1 MYYSNRYTF
10 NSLVS
15 EYDNEI
21 KKYNRMYESTYLDD
35 LMNDMSYETTLL
47 LEDGDNVDTSPSN
60 PIGKK
65 RNIIMRIIDTIIGF
79 IQRVFSDI
87 KKIFDRKVE
96 EDFNKAADGNV
107 EMNKNYD
114 KTLDEC
120 ESTFSKVVDFLKPG
134 FTKTD
139 ENGDKKFSPIKA
151 AVTAIE
157 TAAVAGGA
165 FVIGKKALPKIKER
179 ASKYLENC
187 EKLLSNLKKKSFND
201 KALEILR
208 DKNKSDAERL
218 KAAKT
223 LAKDDPEL
231 MGHVNAIEKRIKE
244 NSVSEGELKSTMK
257 TMSKDYEKRIMGM
270 AKDGKNWNKKPD
282 AKNNDAGK
290 SIVKKNGGNKEN
302 FFMKL
307 FGLCSK
313 SAISEMNDHQ
323 VAAHAISQS
332 SKYAASVLKDTVQA
346 MMKFVTGNN
355 KPNKSGKSDKSMNES
370 GYYDFFESFEVSKTY
385 NEYNHDSFIDEID
398 SDINAML
405 TNL

>member
-15 EYDNEI
+15 EYDDEI

-60 PIGKK
+60 PVGKK

-96 EDFNKAADGNV
+96 GDFNNAPDGNV
-107 EMNKNYD
+107 EMNKDYN

-120 ESTFSKVVDFLKPG
+120 ESTFSKVVNFLKPG

-201 KALEILR
+201 KALQILR
-208 DKNKSDAERL
+208 DKNKSDVERL

-223 LAKDDPEL
+223 LAKDDSEL
-231 MGHVNAIEKRIKE
+231 MKHVNAIEKKIKE
-244 NSVSEGELKSTMK
+244 NSISEGELKSTMK
-257 TMSKDYEKRIMGM
+257 TMGKDYEKTIMGM
-270 AKDGKNWNKKPD
+270 AKDGKNWKKKLD
-282 AKNNDAGK
+282 A
-290 SIVKKNGGNKEN
+290 SKNGGNKEN

-313 SAISEMNDHQ
+313 SAISEMNSHQ
-323 VAAHAISQS
+323 VAAQAISQS

-346 MMKFVTGNN
+346 MMKFVTGN
-355 KPNKSGKSDKSMNES
+355 KSDKSMNES
-370 GYYDFFESFEVSKTY
+370 GYYDFFESFEVDKSD
-385 NEYNHDSFIDEID
+385 NEYTTHDSFIDDID

>member
-15 EYDNEI
+15 EYDDEI

-60 PIGKK
+60 PVGKK

-96 EDFNKAADGNV
+96 GDFNNAPDGNV
-107 EMNKNYD
+107 EMNKDYN

-120 ESTFSKVVDFLKPG
+120 ESTFSKVVNFLKPG

-201 KALEILR
+201 KALQILR

-231 MGHVNAIEKRIKE
+231 MKHVNAIEKKIKE
-244 NSVSEGELKSTMK
+244 NSISEAELKSTMK
-257 TMSKDYEKRIMGM
+257 TMGKDYEKTIMGM
-270 AKDGKNWNKKPD
+270 AKDGKSWKKKLD
-282 AKNNDAGK
+282 A
-290 SIVKKNGGNKEN
+290 SKNGGNKEN

-313 SAISEMNDHQ
+313 SAISEMNSHQ
-323 VAAHAISQS
+323 VAAQAISQS
-332 SKYAASVLKDTVQA
+332 SKYAATVLKDTVQA
-346 MMKFVTGNN
+346 MMKFVTGN
-355 KPNKSGKSDKSMNES
+355 KSDKSMNES
-370 GYYDFFESFEVSKTY
+370 GYYDFFESFEVDKTD
-385 NEYNHDSFIDEID
+385 NEYTNHDSFIDDID
-398 SDINAML
+398 SDISAML

>member
-15 EYDNEI
+15 EYDDEI

-60 PIGKK
+60 PVGKK

-96 EDFNKAADGNV
+96 GDFNNAPDGNV
-107 EMNKNYD
+107 EMNKDYN

-120 ESTFSKVVDFLKPG
+120 ESTFSKVVNFLKPG

-201 KALEILR
+201 KALQILR

-231 MGHVNAIEKRIKE
+231 MKHVNAIEKKIKE
-244 NSVSEGELKSTMK
+244 NSISEGELKSTMK
-257 TMSKDYEKRIMGM
+257 TMGKDYEKTIMGM
-270 AKDGKNWNKKPD
+270 AKDGKNWKKKLD
-282 AKNNDAGK
+282 
-290 SIVKKNGGNKEN
+290 SKKNGGNKEN

-313 SAISEMNDHQ
+313 SAISEMNSHQ
-323 VAAHAISQS
+323 VAAQAISQS

-346 MMKFVTGNN
+346 MMKFVTGN
-355 KPNKSGKSDKSMNES
+355 KSDKSMNES
-370 GYYDFFESFEVSKTY
+370 GYYDFFESFEVDKTDD
-385 NEYNHDSFIDEID
+385 EYTTYDSFIDDID

>member
-15 EYDNEI
+15 EYDDEI

-47 LEDGDNVDTSPSN
+47 LEDGDSVDTSPSN
-60 PIGKK
+60 PVGKK

-96 EDFNKAADGNV
+96 GDFNNAPDGNV

-120 ESTFSKVVDFLKPG
+120 ESTFSKVVNFLKPG

-201 KALEILR
+201 KALQILR

-231 MGHVNAIEKRIKE
+231 MKHVNAIEKKIKE
-244 NSVSEGELKSTMK
+244 NSISEAELKSTMK
-257 TMSKDYEKRIMGM
+257 TMGKDYEKTIVGM
-270 AKDGKNWNKKPD
+270 AKDGKSWKKKLD
-282 AKNNDAGK
+282 A
-290 SIVKKNGGNKEN
+290 SKNGGNKEN

-313 SAISEMNDHQ
+313 SAISEMNSHQ
-323 VAAHAISQS
+323 VAAQAISQS
-332 SKYAASVLKDTVQA
+332 SKYAATVLKDTVQA
-346 MMKFVTGNN
+346 MMKFVTGN
-355 KPNKSGKSDKSMNES
+355 KSDKSMNES
-370 GYYDFFESFEVSKTY
+370 GYYDFFESFEVDKTD
-385 NEYNHDSFIDEID
+385 NEYTNHDSFIDDID
-398 SDINAML
+398 SDISAML